1 MLIFGFVLLP
11 LFLIIQLLMKA
22 RKNRHKP
29 RTVAILHTIFWPGTV
44 VTLQCILYSFWPI
57 SSTLFWLS
65 IDILIASVY
74 RCIFA
79 MKSAIVLVFSLLICI
94 FQSRNMSTV
103 QDIEK
108 DFHGMSLGR
117 EVWFK
122 GHIPIFLRMFKC
134 H

>member
-1 MLIFGFVLLP
+1 M
-11 LFLIIQLLMKA
+11 
-22 RKNRHKP
+22 
-29 RTVAILHTIFWPGTV
+29 
-44 VTLQCILYSFWPI
+44 
-57 SSTLFWLS
+57 S

-117 EVWFK
+117 EVRSCTN
-122 GHIPIFLRMFKC
+122 ISPNVQMPLIFLASLRIY
-134 H
+134 

>member
-1 MLIFGFVLLP
+1 MYIV
-11 LFLIIQLLMKA
+11 
-22 RKNRHKP
+22 
-29 RTVAILHTIFWPGTV
+29 
-44 VTLQCILYSFWPI
+44 CILTNIKYF
-57 SSTLFWLS
+57 
-65 IDILIASVY
+65 ILIVYTYSDSVY

-117 EVWFK
+117 EVRFK
-122 GHIPIFLRMFKC
+122 GHVPIFL
-134 H
+134 

>member
-1 MLIFGFVLLP
+1 M
-11 LFLIIQLLMKA
+11 
-22 RKNRHKP
+22 
-29 RTVAILHTIFWPGTV
+29 AILHTIFWPGTFI
-44 VTLQCILYSFWPI
+44 TLQCILSAFRPK
-57 SSTLFWLS
+57 SSTVRIMIVYRYS
-65 IDILIASVY
+65 DSVY
-74 RCIFA
+74 WCIFA
-79 MKSAIVLVFSLLICI
+79 MKSAIVLVFSLIICI

-117 EVWFK
+117 EVRFK